1 MTTGAG
7 ARLIG
12 GWYGTGQDRG
22 IALLF
27 SVAGVIGLV
36 VTLLAKRSY
45 SYLKLSES
53 YSGAA
58 NVDSAENVA
67 GKNS

>member
-27 SVAGVIGLV
+27 SVAGVIGLLA
-36 VTLLAKRSY
+36 TLLAKRSY
-45 SYLKLSES
+45 SYRKLSES
-53 YSGAA
+53 YGGAA
-58 NVDSAENVA
+58 NSDAAETIPE
-67 GKNS
+67 KNM